1 MTVSLK
7 RVLLGLVFAV
17 LLVGFVPAGLLLDRR
32 LVAALEQGV
41 RDDLSSAPLVLRDR
55 FSSQGAARMMHARD
69 VAAAPG
75 LGDAISAGDPSTAAE
90 LATLAAAAFPG
101 ESPVVIGPDGTSWI
115 GPSLPSDLVDST
127 RAGAMPVMVVKSGEE
142 LGTVALAPVKI
153 GENWEGAA
161 GVWVPMGTDEAAHLS
176 ALTRSNVL
184 LMAPDEALGAYT
196 GRGEAA
202 MGLFGL
208 LAEQPVSEEVREFEL
223 GGDRYLLVSAYLPGG
238 ARATFVRS
246 LAEELAVV
254 PTLRAVGAS
263 VFGLALLIA
272 LAVGAWFASRLA
284 RPVSSIA
291 GAATRI
297 GQGKFDAQI
306 ERSTVREFDQVAT
319 AFEVMRDALAIRIE
333 ELKSANEELED
344 RQQRLS
350 MLQAE
355 LVQRDRLSSASRLLA
370 QLAHEVRNPV
380 ASVRNCLEVL
390 RRRVASD
397 EEASELADLAID
409 ELLRMHELAEQMLD
423 LYRPRGMNGDCDAA
437 AVAEEVAAV
446 VRMGLGGR
454 EIDVMV
460 TAPEPVRADIPADGL
475 KQVLL
480 NLVQWGIALS
490 PPPTTCC
497 GHGGSG
503 FSAPW
508 RRGLS
513 PYAAG
518 AGRVLPRRCGMPG
531 VRGGSA
537 LAGRVCVRGLWR
549 VGRGLAS
556 IAGAS
561 RLPTLSKAD
570 LGAGGNRVP
579 PHALAPAS
587 VVSRCLGAHEPEI
600 RSQCSRAP
608 ARARTGKLQDS
619 VGLAPQAPPGH
630 GPTGSRPAERRCAS
644 GRELCRGRGGWSAGP
659 RDDQE
664 GHRRDRRR
672 GRRTQD
678 RENTAALGARP
689 LRSGSA
695 RLRQG

>member
-1 MTVSLK
+1 MKVSLK
-7 RVLLGLVFAV
+7 RALLGLVAAV
-17 LLVGFVPAGLLLDRR
+17 LLVGFVPAGLLLDGR

-55 FSSQGAARMMHARD
+55 FSSQGSARMMHARD
-69 VAAAPG
+69 IAAAPG
-75 LGDAISAGDPSTAAE
+75 LGAAISASDLSTAAE
-90 LATLAAAAFPG
+90 LATLAAAPFPG
-101 ESPVVIGPDGTSWI
+101 ESPVVVGPDGVSWI
-115 GPSLPSDLVDST
+115 GPSLPSALVDST
-127 RAGAMPVMVVKSGEE
+127 RAGAMPVMVVKSGED
-142 LGTVALAPVKI
+142 LGTVALAPVKL
-153 GENWEGAA
+153 GENWQGAA
-161 GVWVPMGTDEAAHLS
+161 GVWIPMGMDEAAHLS

-223 GGDRYLLVSAYLPGG
+223 DGDRYLLVSAYLPEG

-263 VFGLALLIA
+263 VFGLALIVA

-284 RPVSSIA
+284 RPVGSIA
-291 GAATRI
+291 GAAARI
-297 GQGKFDAQI
+297 GRGEFDAQV
-306 ERSTVREFDQVAT
+306 ERSTVLEFDQVAV

-333 ELKSANEELED
+333 ELKAANEELEE
-344 RQQRLS
+344 RQRRLS

-355 LVQRDRLSSASRLLA
+355 LIQRDRLSATSRLLA

-423 LYRPRGMNGDCDAA
+423 LHRPRGTSGDCDAA

-460 TAPEPVRADIPADGL
+460 TAPEPVRTDIPADGL

-480 NLVQWGIALS
+480 NLVQNAQEALGDSGRIAINVAAEGAHARIDVTDTGPGISDEAL
-490 PPPTTCC
+490 PQIFDPFFTTK
-497 GHGGSG
+497 
-503 FSAPW
+503 ADV
-508 RRGLS
+508 RGVGLGLFT
-513 PYAAG
+513 AAG
-518 AGRVLPRRCGMPG
+518 LTRS
-531 VRGGSA
+531 RGGRIA
-537 LAGRVCVRGLWR
+537 ATNRADG
-549 VGRGLAS
+549 
-556 IAGAS
+556 AGA
-561 RLPTLSKAD
+561 RLTIEIPLVTMVASKA
-570 LGAGGNRVP
+570 
-579 PHALAPAS
+579 
-587 VVSRCLGAHEPEI
+587 
-600 RSQCSRAP
+600 
-608 ARARTGKLQDS
+608 
-619 VGLAPQAPPGH
+619 
-630 GPTGSRPAERRCAS
+630 
-644 GRELCRGRGGWSAGP
+644 SA
-659 RDDQE
+659 
-664 GHRRDRRR
+664 
-672 GRRTQD
+672 
-678 RENTAALGARP
+678 
-689 LRSGSA
+689 
-695 RLRQG
+695 